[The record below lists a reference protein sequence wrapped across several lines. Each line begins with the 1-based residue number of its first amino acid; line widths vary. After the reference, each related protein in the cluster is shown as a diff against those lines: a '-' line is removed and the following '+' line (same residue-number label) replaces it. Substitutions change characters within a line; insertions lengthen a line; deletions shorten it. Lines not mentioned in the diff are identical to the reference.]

1 MSYEPTN
8 WKNGDIVTADKLNKL
23 ERGVA
28 SAGGGALIV
37 TEDAETGA
45 LNKTW
50 KEIHDAAP
58 LVWVEEDG
66 GYFAL
71 GAVLGAML
79 RAYGGHCI
87 GAWRGAF
94 FFLLMLFAG
103 YLWYPLFFVRQNP
116 LFALLVLLA
125 VVACA
130 ALCALQWQGISL
142 IAGVVMWVH
151 VLWLIYMLI
160 LQLVCLFGV

>member
-71 GAVLGAML
+71 GAVLEVSDNYIATFVQPQPDMNN
-79 RAYGGHCI
+79 I
-87 GAWRGAF
+87 
-94 FFLLMLFAG
+94 LLFITDSADG
-103 YLWYPLFFVRQNP
+103 YPVRQ
-116 LFALLVLLA
+116 
-125 VVACA
+125 
-130 ALCALQWQGISL
+130 GD
-142 IAGVVMWVH
+142 
-151 VLWLIYMLI
+151 
-160 LQLVCLFGV
+160 